1 MADFD
6 LEHGFFATT
15 HLGVQASRSAETRT
29 APRVEEA
36 RTSPRG
42 DEARTSPRGDE
53 ARTSPRGDE
62 SRSSPRMDQ
71 AEELRR
77 LAQSSV
83 EAPRQSL
90 AATPAFRTEPRPPIS
105 IAAPASVPQPMFTPG
120 SELPRS
126 ALKLARAIAVSSGK
140 GGVGKSNL
148 AVNLAVAFAARG
160 LRVALLDADLG
171 LANADLLCGV
181 TPKLTL
187 EDVVRAGRTIEEVAV
202 PAPGGFF
209 LIPGASGV
217 SLLADLTPTLR
228 RHVVAQLATLERS
241 VDILLID
248 TGAGIGA
255 NSMAFAAAAH
265 TILVTTTPEPTSIA
279 DAYGAIKTL
288 VARGAGDGIRLVVNM
303 ARSDLEVRAV
313 HERIDRVSRAF
324 LQTPIRLVG
333 GVSYDPAV
341 PAAVRRREPFL
352 VASPRAR
359 ASQELHE
366 IAAVLSGEPS
376 SRSASESASTRSAS
390 PKSRARESFL
400 GRLAEWFA
408 RGR

>member
-1 MADFD
+1 MADLD
-6 LEHGFFATT
+6 VEHSYFGYA
-15 HLGVQASRSAETRT
+15 HVD
-29 APRVEEA
+29 PRV
-36 RTSPRG
+36 
-42 DEARTSPRGDE
+42 
-53 ARTSPRGDE
+53 
-62 SRSSPRMDQ
+62 SRRVDVQPHQVDQ

-77 LAQSSV
+77 LARD
-83 EAPRQSL
+83 A
-90 AATPAFRTEPRPPIS
+90 AATQQRVEPQKQSRPPIS
-105 IAAPASVPQPMFTPG
+105 IAAPAAAPQPIFAPTAVA
-120 SELPRS
+120 PRTS
-126 ALKLARAIAVSSGK
+126 VRLARAIAVSSGK
-140 GGVGKSNL
+140 GGVGKTNL

-171 LANADLLCGV
+171 LANADLLCGL

-187 EDVVRAGRTIEEVAV
+187 EDLVRSGRSIEEIAM

-228 RHVVAQLATLERS
+228 RHVVSELARLERS

-265 TILVTTTPEPTSIA
+265 TILVATTPEPTSIA

-288 VARGAGDGIRLVVNM
+288 VARGSGEGIRLVVNM
-303 ARSDLEVRAV
+303 AQSEHEIRAV

-324 LQTPIRLVG
+324 LQTPIRLAG
-333 GVSYDPAV
+333 GISYDPAV

-359 ASQELHE
+359 ASQQLHE
-366 IAAVLSGEPS
+366 IAAFLSGESSPS
-376 SRSASESASTRSAS
+376 ERTRV
-390 PKSRARESFL
+390 RESFL
-400 GRLAEWFA
+400 GRLSGWLA
-408 RGR
+408 RTR